1 MNNMANRSN
10 DLDQI
15 YKQINSINSQIK
27 TMQQNVII

>member
-1 MNNMANRSN
+1 MANRSN